1 MYVWSIRA
9 YNCLNVYAVPTGEM
23 VIMTELDLENHDGTP
38 SKHSGVF

>member
-1 MYVWSIRA
+1 MYKVVE
-9 YNCLNVYAVPTGEM
+9 LTVFNVYTVPTGEM